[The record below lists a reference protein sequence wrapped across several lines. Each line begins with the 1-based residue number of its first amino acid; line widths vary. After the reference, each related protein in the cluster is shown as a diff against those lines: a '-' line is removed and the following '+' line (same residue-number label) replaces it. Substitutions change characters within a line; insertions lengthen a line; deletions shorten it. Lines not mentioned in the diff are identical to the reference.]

1 MFSVRHLVHSDAALH
16 AAATHGFVHAGSA
29 RAARST
35 TVGRCS
41 GDPEAQRIV
50 GDNGPTACPGL
61 LPDGAPYP
69 TPGES

>member
-50 GDNGPTACPGL
+50 GDNGPTA
-61 LPDGAPYP
+61 
-69 TPGES
+69 